1 MKIHKLSIGLTS
13 LALFFS
19 ACHSNSYKIE
29 GTTEGMSDGDTLF
42 IVDAF
47 GNPTDTLTISN
58 GKFEYEGE
66 VDSAALY
73 LLGAPASM
81 NSVSFFK
88 EPGTIK
94 IHFSADGN
102 SKVSGTKANDGLQ
115 IFEDI
120 NTEYAK
126 KAEELM
132 MTAKPDEMT
141 EAQQMAIFQ
150 QYKNLQ
156 KEMLDKILELASDNI
171 DNEFGYYLVVNIP
184 INEEAL
190 TPEKASELIEKM
202 PEKFKKRQ
210 LIKELRE
217 RISAY
222 QDLAVGKEIKDF
234 TLTTPDGAPLSIMSE
249 VSKHKI
255 TVLDFWA
262 SWCNPCR
269 REMPN
274 IVKLYKDYQPK
285 GLGIIGISLDEDADE
300 WKKAIKSMGLT
311 WPQVSDLKGWQ
322 SEPAKRFQVRAIP
335 FTIVLDNNGKIIAK
349 ELRGVELENFIKKQL
364 N

>member
-1 MKIHKLSIGLTS
+1 MKNYKTLIGLTS

-19 ACHSNSYKIE
+19 ACQSNSYKIE
-29 GTTEGMSDGDTLF
+29 GTAEGFSEGDTLL

-47 GNPTDTLTISN
+47 GNPTDTLTISE

-81 NSVSFFK
+81 NSVSFIK

-115 IFEDI
+115 LFEDI

-126 KAEELM
+126 KAEQLM
-132 MTAKPDEMT
+132 MSAKPDEMT
-141 EAQQMAIFQ
+141 EEQQAAIFQ

-156 KEMLDKILELASDNI
+156 KEMLDKILELASNNI

-210 LIKELRE
+210 LIKELKN
-217 RISAY
+217 RIAAY
-222 QDLAVGKEIKDF
+222 QDLAVGKQIKDF
-234 TLTTPDGAPLSIMSE
+234 TLSTPDGTQLSVMSE
-249 VSKHKI
+249 ISKNKI
-255 TVLDFWA
+255 TILDFWA

-274 IVKLYKDYQPK
+274 LVKLYKDYQPK
-285 GLGIIGISLDEDADE
+285 GLGIIGISLDDNADE
-300 WKKAIKSMGLT
+300 WKKAIKSLGLT
-311 WPQVSDLKGWQ
+311 WPQISDLKGWQ
-322 SEPAKRFQVRAIP
+322 SEPAKQFQVKAIP
-335 FTIVLDNNGKIIAK
+335 FTMVLDNKGRILAK
-349 ELRGVELENFIKKQL
+349 ELRGEELENYIKQQL
-364 N
+364 D

>member
-1 MKIHKLSIGLTS
+1 MKIYKSFIGLTS

-29 GTTEGMSDGDTLF
+29 GTTEGLSDGDTLF

-47 GNPTDTLTISN
+47 GNPTDTLIVVD

-115 IFEDI
+115 VFEDI
-120 NTEYAK
+120 NSEYAK

-141 EAQQMAIFQ
+141 EVQQMALFQ
-150 QYKNLQ
+150 EYKKLQ
-156 KEMLDKILELASDNI
+156 KEMLVKIYDLASDNI

-210 LIKELRE
+210 LIKELKE

-222 QDLAVGKEIKDF
+222 QNLAIGKEIKEF
-234 TLTTPDGAPLSIMSE
+234 TLNTPDGTPLSIKSE
-249 VSKHKI
+249 VHKNKI
-255 TVLDFWA
+255 TILDFWA

-274 IVKLYKDYQPK
+274 IVKLYKDYQSK

-311 WPQVSDLKGWQ
+311 WTQVSDLKGWQ
-322 SEPAKRFQVRAIP
+322 SEPAKIFQVKAIP
-335 FTIVLDNNGKIIAK
+335 FTMVVDSNGNILAK
-349 ELRGVELENFIKKQL
+349 ELRGIELENFIKQQL
-364 N
+364 D